1 MERISD
7 IHTVIH
13 LNDFTG
19 IENHSVERDTLQAKR
34 MTSVLRWREVS

>member
-19 IENHSVERDTLQAKR
+19 IENHSFERNTLQAKR